1 MTFLNFLVMLKDI
14 LYINTETLLMPTH
27 LSASQHFIMIT
38 LLRMRLS
45 VISCICVIG
54 YCVTAYQN
62 DPEIAASL
70 AEGGRLI
77 AEYQEMMSPRSQLS
91 NSAKVRSTHFTV
103 KSHRSSVL
111 FAKRLI
117 AIIPL

>member
-1 MTFLNFLVMLKDI
+1 
-14 LYINTETLLMPTH
+14 MPTH
-27 LSASQHFIMIT
+27 FSASQHFSMIT
-38 LLRMRLS
+38 LLRMRLL
-45 VISCICVIG
+45 VTSCVCVIG

-62 DPEIAASL
+62 DPEIASSL

-103 KSHRSSVL
+103 KSHQSSVL

-117 AIIPL
+117 AIISL